1 MQMISTRRTISAC
14 SPLMIKRC
22 GQIISSAL
30 PAPVCR
36 RACLIQRPKITRGY
50 IAITA
55 PDTKYPFQPIKTFIR
70 EVISSLGW
78 KRYLWFVKVIAKGG
92 DNLETILRKQKR
104 QYVIVQLLAIPE
116 PYQHQDYM
124 RQLMDFAL
132 QTAKSHDLP
141 LVIETD
147 EKLKC
152 DKYGHFGVKLVN
164 KRDFG
169 DNRYG
174 YGMIC
179 EN

>member
-1 MQMISTRRTISAC
+1 M
-14 SPLMIKRC
+14 
-22 GQIISSAL
+22 

-55 PDTKYPFQPIKTFIR
+55 PDTKYQFQSIKTFIR

-104 QYVIVQLLAIPE
+104 KDVIVQLLAIPE

-124 RQLMDFAL
+124 RQLMDLHCKQPKAM
-132 QTAKSHDLP
+132 T
-141 LVIETD
+141 
-147 EKLKC
+147 
-152 DKYGHFGVKLVN
+152 Y
-164 KRDFG
+164 RW
-169 DNRYG
+169 
-174 YGMIC
+174 
-179 EN
+179 

>member
-1 MQMISTRRTISAC
+1 MHPNRPRWRAGNIVF
-14 SPLMIKRC
+14 PLC

-30 PAPVCR
+30 LAPVCR

-55 PDTKYPFQPIKTFIR
+55 PDTKYQFQSIKTFIR

-78 KRYLWFVKVIAKGG
+78 KRYRWFVKYIAKGG
-92 DNLETILRKQKR
+92 DNLEAILRKQKR
-104 QYVIVQLLAIPE
+104 KDVIVQLLAIPE

-124 RQLMDFAL
+124 CQLMDFAL
-132 QTAKSHDLP
+132 QTAKSYDLP

-152 DKYGHFGVKLVN
+152 DKCGHFGVKLVN

-169 DNRYG
+169 DDRYG

>member
-1 MQMISTRRTISAC
+1 MFPFDDKEMRTNYIVGFARSCMQAGI
-14 SPLMIKRC
+14 
-22 GQIISSAL
+22 
-30 PAPVCR
+30 
-36 RACLIQRPKITRGY
+36 CLIQRPKITRGY

-55 PDTKYPFQPIKTFIR
+55 PDTQYPFQPIKTFIR

-104 QYVIVQLLAIPE
+104 KYVIVQLLAIPE

-132 QTAKSHDLP
+132 QTAKSYDLP
-141 LVIETD
+141 LVIETG

-152 DKYGHFGVKLVN
+152 DNTATLA
-164 KRDFG
+164 
-169 DNRYG
+169 
-174 YGMIC
+174 
-179 EN
+179 